1 MPYSI
6 ATLTLSNAL
15 NESIQVGDAL
25 YYVPTSTTGNFNTSQ
40 GAGVSNVIRFGVVT
54 SFTSGA
60 AVSTIDVL
68 YDSSVDSTGTQI
80 LPSPT
85 GGEFLMF
92 ERDKVNTSGL
102 IGYYADVQF
111 VNNSREYA
119 ELFSVGSEIFESSK

>member
-1 MPYSI
+1 MPYNI

-15 NESIQVGDAL
+15 NESLQIGDAL
-25 YYVPTSTTGNFNTSQ
+25 YYVPTGTIGNFNTSQ

-54 SFTSGA
+54 DF
-60 AVSTIDVL
+60 VSTTAGSTISVL
-68 YDSSVDSTGTQI
+68 YDSSATGPAP
-80 LPSPT
+80 PS

-102 IGYYADVQF
+102 IGYYADVKF
-111 VNNSREYA
+111 VNNSTEYA